1 MSAALGQDGA
11 QRASDALAL
20 AITVALLLTVAVTR
34 PSWRQIEA
42 GRAVGPDAVMQL
54 TLAEPEPPAP
64 APTPPSPEHPRPKH
78 HELPQPEVQSA
89 PPAPVDPLPLPAEA
103 VPDQAAVVAATP
115 APPVPP
121 AHAAANADLESEYA
135 AALREEIERRAHDPG
150 IVTARSR
157 RTVGEVQVRFYVS
170 RAGVPRQVAVMRSS
184 GSAGLDG
191 LAVDVVA
198 SGRYAPMPAAIFAG
212 QNEHLF
218 AVTIDF
224 GSANLAR
231 STH

>member
-1 MSAALGQDGA
+1 MSAALSQDGA

-54 TLAEPEPPAP
+54 TLAEPEP
-64 APTPPSPEHPRPKH
+64 
-78 HELPQPEVQSA
+78 
-89 PPAPVDPLPLPAEA
+89 
-103 VPDQAAVVAATP
+103 P